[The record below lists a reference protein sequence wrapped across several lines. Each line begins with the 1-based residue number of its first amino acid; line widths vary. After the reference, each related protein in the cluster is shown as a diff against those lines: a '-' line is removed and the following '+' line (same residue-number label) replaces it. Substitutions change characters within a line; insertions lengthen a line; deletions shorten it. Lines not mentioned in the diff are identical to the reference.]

1 LYAAKFK
8 LPTVA
13 SVFKI
18 GGNDLSKPIG
28 SRVKSVVDTDERDV
42 PGSTIGRLKG
52 IMFDRYYKIP
62 KPKGNKIKPGWVPT
76 FISMFKDEMNFNE
89 YLRPAAFGKGRGK

>member
-1 LYAAKFK
+1 MYAAKFK

-28 SRVKSVVDTDERDV
+28 SKVKSVVGTDEIDV
-42 PGSTIGRLKG
+42 PENRVGKLDG
-52 IMFDRYYKIP
+52 ILFDRYHKIP
-62 KPKGNKIKPGWVPT
+62 KPKGNKIK
-76 FISMFKDEMNFNE
+76 SN
-89 YLRPAAFGKGRGK
+89 